1 MEGSTKQQI
10 SADGGSQPVWS
21 QRWRELFYRREDE
34 VMAVSINATSG
45 FKTGVPRMVAEG
57 TSVDDAIISQRFV
70 PAPDS
75 KPAKPIVVLNWV
87 EELKRLVPTE

>member
-1 MEGSTKQQI
+1 MPVSCVLASIKAKWSEI
-10 SADGGSQPVWS
+10 DGGVWTVPPS
-21 QRWRELFYRREDE
+21 R
-34 VMAVSINATSG
+34 M
-45 FKTGVPRMVAEG
+45 KTNPRMVAEG